1 MIVDLRSDT
10 VTQPTP
16 EMKAA
21 MMAAPLGDDVLG
33 DEPTVRLLEQKFI
46 ELTGLEAAVF
56 VPSGTMG
63 NQIGIAA
70 STQPGDS
77 ILVEEEAH
85 ILHYEVGALAVLNG
99 LTVRSYRSDKGPV
112 DSNELRAKFFSPSL
126 HTPGTTLLCLE
137 NTHNRHGGAILTPE
151 DHAVLRTTAN
161 ELGIKIHLDGAR
173 LFNAAAALGRPIS
186 DFTKHVDSV
195 SLCLS
200 KGLGAPV
207 GSVLAGSAD
216 HIERARIWR
225 KRLGGGMRQSG
236 ILAAAGIYGLDHIF
250 PLLTQDHERA
260 KKLSEEFNRVEGWS
274 SPEPETNIVMLDLP
288 SDPAQAVEIFKQLG
302 IHAFPFG
309 PNRVRFVF
317 HHQVTDE
324 QLMYACEVVR
334 KVALGEISFG

>member
-1 MIVDLRSDT
+1 MQVDLRSDT

-21 MMAAPLGDDVLG
+21 MVEAPLGDDVLG
-33 DEPTVRLLEQKFI
+33 DEPTVQALEAKII
-46 ELTGLEAAVF
+46 ELTGMEAAVF

-70 STQPGDS
+70 LTSPGDS

-99 LTVRSYRSDKGPV
+99 LTVRSYS
-112 DSNELRAKFFSPSL
+112 SNQGKVNTDEIRAKCLAASL

-137 NTHNRHGGAILTPE
+137 NTHNRHGGSILTPE
-151 DHAVLRTTAN
+151 DHAELRKTASD
-161 ELGIKIHLDGAR
+161 LGVKVHLDGAR
-173 LFNAAAALGRPIS
+173 LFNASASIGKPIK
-186 DFTKHVDSV
+186 DFTQYVDSV

-236 ILAAAGIYGLDHIF
+236 MLAAAGIYGLDHIF
-250 PLLTQDHERA
+250 PLLAHDHA
-260 KKLSEEFNRVEGWS
+260 KAKRFSQSLNEVNGWS
-274 SPEPETNIVMLDLP
+274 SPDPETNIVMLDLP
-288 SDPAQAVEIFKQLG
+288 ADSARASEQFANLG
-302 IHAFPFG
+302 IRAFPFG
-309 PNRVRFVF
+309 PKRMRFVF
-317 HHQVTDE
+317 HHQVSE
-324 QLMYACEVVR
+324 KQLVYACEVVR
-334 KVALGEISFG
+334 KIALGEISFG